1 MLIFCY
7 KKNIASPCSTIQI
20 IKILLHRPAALKQ
33 YLQYS
38 GVTMQNYS
46 RMQCNI
52 FALHAHEKN
61 CTVTPRF
68 NNASPYA
75 RKRSA
80 SLKIAKKP
88 VYLQPWTY
96 NQGLVHPCYIGVLSW
111 PVLLNLC
118 LTLLR
123 NGTFLKF
130 TAECYLF
137 SLFLFSF
144 SFCYS
149 YQWWRWEGIFCLKAA
164 GTGIWK
170 VFN

>member
-1 MLIFCY
+1 MLHSACSIKTISAIF
-7 KKNIASPCSTIQI
+7 
-20 IKILLHRPAALKQ
+20 
-33 YLQYS
+33 
-38 GVTMQNYS
+38 TMQNYS
-46 RMQCNI
+46 RMQCII
-52 FALHAHEKN
+52 FALHEHEKN

-80 SLKIAKKP
+80 TLKKAKKSS
-88 VYLQPWTY
+88 LLTTMTY
-96 NQGLVHPCYIGVLSW
+96 NQGLVHPCYIGVISW

-123 NGTFLKF
+123 NGTSLKF
-130 TAECYLF
+130 TAEYNLF

-144 SFCYS
+144 SFCCS
-149 YQWWRWEGIFCLKAA
+149 YQWWGREGIFCNKAA

>member
-80 SLKIAKKP
+80 TLKIAKKA
-88 VYLQPWTY
+88 
-96 NQGLVHPCYIGVLSW
+96 S
-111 PVLLNLC
+111 LLTTMDVWSRFSTSMLHRGAFMACFIKFMSDVTKKWNIFEIYSRMLFIF
-118 LTLLR
+118 TVSIFFLL
-123 NGTFLKF
+123 L
-130 TAECYLF
+130 
-137 SLFLFSF
+137 LFLSVMEM
-144 SFCYS
+144 
-149 YQWWRWEGIFCLKAA
+149 RGDILP
-164 GTGIWK
+164 
-170 VFN
+170 